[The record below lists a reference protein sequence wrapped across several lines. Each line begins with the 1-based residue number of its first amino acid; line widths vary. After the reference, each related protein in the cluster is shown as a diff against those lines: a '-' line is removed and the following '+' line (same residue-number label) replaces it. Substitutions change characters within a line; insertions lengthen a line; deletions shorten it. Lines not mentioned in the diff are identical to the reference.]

1 MPYMITSIEEY
12 AKTMLNHAG
21 LCESNVRADRFFVVL
36 EQEAC
41 SMAQQSQPHICL
53 HALVPYLLEDKT

>member
-36 EQEAC
+36 E
-41 SMAQQSQPHICL
+41 
-53 HALVPYLLEDKT
+53 